1 MPSLRVNLPT
11 PGAPESASHDSLG
24 QLVRL
29 LVNRI
34 LESRPKSSPQ
44 SNGAGEEI
52 LYESEIDGAR
62 YLLVRVTPLK
72 TIQTSLSP
80 REQEIVRMVAEGHPN
95 KVIADVLN
103 ISAWTVC
110 THLRRIFA
118 KFGVASRAAMVAR
131 FLERDSPSGRTTST
145 TSLFDI
151 FRMEKD
157 GSLIWCEVTST
168 LESAKSR
175 AKTLARSARTQYI
188 VVSKGTG
195 QCTIFDS
202 SAPSI
207 PPKPPASVTR
217 GWYQICR
224 IHNEKLRRVESA
236 ESLQIAEARIKAL
249 KASSP
254 GDYFVLDYDPE
265 SSDSLPSWTP
275 LSFVLVQ

>member
-1 MPSLRVNLPT
+1 MPSLRVQLPS
-11 PGAPESASHDSLG
+11 PGAHESASHDSLG
-24 QLVRL
+24 QLFRL

-34 LESRPKSSPQ
+34 LGSRPKSNPQ
-44 SNGAGEEI
+44 SCADGEEI
-52 LYESEIDGAR
+52 LYETEIDGVR
-62 YLLVRVTPLK
+62 YLLVRVSSPNA
-72 TIQTSLSP
+72 IQTSLSP

-145 TSLFDI
+145 APLFDI
-151 FRMEKD
+151 FRVEKD

-168 LESAKSR
+168 LESAKAR
-175 AKTLARSARTQYI
+175 AKTLVRSGRTQYV

-195 QCTIFDS
+195 QCTIVN
-202 SAPSI
+202 SAAASI
-207 PPKPPASVTR
+207 PTKQPAGVTR

-224 IHNEKLRRVESA
+224 IDDEKLRRVESA
-236 ESLQIAEARIKAL
+236 ETLQLAEARIKAL
-249 KASSP
+249 KQSSP
-254 GDYFVLDYDPE
+254 GDYFVLDYNPE
-265 SSDSLPSWTP
+265 RSDSLPPWTR
-275 LSFVLVQ
+275 LSFMLVH